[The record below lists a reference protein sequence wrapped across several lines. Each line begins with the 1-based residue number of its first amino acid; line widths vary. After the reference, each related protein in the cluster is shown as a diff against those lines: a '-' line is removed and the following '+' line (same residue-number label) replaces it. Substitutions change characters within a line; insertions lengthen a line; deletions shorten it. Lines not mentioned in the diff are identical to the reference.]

1 MAKVS
6 VQSAPQTEERNAVA
20 PVNRLIYGLNDKPPF
35 VEAVL
40 AAMQHVLAIFVGII
54 TPPLLIANAL
64 KLNPT
69 DTSYV
74 VSMSLFISGV
84 STFIQARKIGP
95 IGSGLL
101 SIQGTSFSFLGPII
115 SAGTAVVAAGGAPES
130 ALSLIFGL
138 CFFGAFIE
146 IILSRFLHLVR
157 KIISP
162 LVTGTIVCV
171 IGLTLIKTGIISM
184 GGGVAAQR
192 NGTFGS
198 LQNIGVATL
207 VLLTIIVLN
216 VSKKP
221 MLRMASVV
229 IGLLV
234 GYAAASVLGMV
245 NFSGLG
251 NLPLIALPIPFRY
264 GLSFDFAAFVPFIL
278 LYIIT
283 TVESIGDLTATS
295 AVSGEPI
302 KGATYMRRIKGGIL
316 GDGVNSLI
324 AALFNTFPNTTFS
337 QNNGVIQ
344 ITGVGSR
351 YIGYYIAAI
360 LAVLGLFPIVGG
372 IFQTLPQAV
381 LGGSTII
388 MFGSIVVAGINILS
402 SVELDR
408 RAMVVVGTSLA
419 MGLGVTY
426 TPEIV
431 DALPIAIKNVLS
443 SGISAG
449 GLTAILLNWLLP
461 YDQPQVATEQDD
473 TNADEL
479 AELEA

>member
-1 MAKVS
+1 
-6 VQSAPQTEERNAVA
+6 
-20 PVNRLIYGLNDKPPF
+20 
-35 VEAVL
+35 
-40 AAMQHVLAIFVGII
+40 
-54 TPPLLIANAL
+54 
-64 KLNPT
+64 
-69 DTSYV
+69 
-74 VSMSLFISGV
+74 MSLFISGV
-84 STFIQARKIGP
+84 STFIQARRIGP

-115 SAGTAVVAAGGAPES
+115 SAGTAVVAAGGTPES

-157 KIISP
+157 RIITP
-162 LVTGTIVCV
+162 LVTGTIVCI

-184 GGGVAAQR
+184 GGGVIAQR

-207 VLLTIIVLN
+207 VLLTIILLN

-234 GYAAASVLGMV
+234 GYAVASALGMV
-245 NFSGLG
+245 NFSNLG
-251 NLPLIALPIPFRY
+251 DLPLIALPMPFRY

-302 KGATYMRRIKGGIL
+302 QGATYIRRIKGGVL

-360 LAVLGLFPIVGG
+360 LACLGLFPIVGG

-408 RAMVVVGTSLA
+408 RAMVIVGTSLA
-419 MGLGVTY
+419 IGLGVTY

-431 DALPIAIKNVLS
+431 NALPVAIKNVLS

-461 YDQPQVATEQDD
+461 YDRKEIVAGQGDSST
-473 TNADEL
+473 DEL
-479 AELEA
+479 QDLEVSQG

>member
-1 MAKVS
+1 MTKIS
-6 VQSAPQTEERNAVA
+6 VESTSPTKERNAVT
-20 PVNRLIYGLNDKPPF
+20 PVNKLIYGLNDKPPF

-84 STFIQARKIGP
+84 STFIQAKRIGP

-101 SIQGTSFSFLGPII
+101 SIQGTSFSFLVPII
-115 SAGTAVVAAGGAPES
+115 SAGTAVVAAGGTPER

-146 IILSRFLHLVR
+146 IFLSRFLHLVR

-184 GGGVAAQR
+184 GGGVVAQK

-198 LQNIGVATL
+198 LQNIGVAAL
-207 VLLTIIVLN
+207 VLLTIILLN
-216 VSKKP
+216 VSQKP

-360 LAVLGLFPIVGG
+360 LALLGLFPIVGG

-408 RAMVVVGTSLA
+408 RAMVIVGTSLA

-431 DALPIAIKNVLS
+431 DALPLAIKNVLS

-461 YDQPQVATEQDD
+461 YDQKAGATEQDD

>member
-1 MAKVS
+1 MTEVS
-6 VQSAPQTEERNAVA
+6 VRTTPTEEPNAVA
-20 PVNRLIYGLNDKPPF
+20 PVHKLIYGLNDKPPF

-101 SIQGTSFSFLGPII
+101 SIQGTSFSFLVPII
-115 SAGTAVVAAGGAPES
+115 SAGTAVVAAGGTPER

-157 KIISP
+157 RIISP

-184 GGGVAAQR
+184 GGGVVAQR

-198 LQNIGVATL
+198 LQNIGVAML

-245 NFSGLG
+245 NFSSLG

-278 LYIIT
+278 LYLIT

-302 KGATYMRRIKGGIL
+302 KGATYMRRIKGGVL

-360 LAVLGLFPIVGG
+360 LAFLGLFPIVGG

-381 LGGSTII
+381 LGGATII

-402 SVELDR
+402 SVEIDR
-408 RAMVVVGTSLA
+408 RAMVIVGTSLA

-431 DALPIAIKNVLS
+431 NALPIAIKNVLS

-461 YDQPQVATEQDD
+461 YDQKETAEQNDS
-473 TNADEL
+473 NADEL

>member
-1 MAKVS
+1 MTKENVELT
-6 VQSAPQTEERNAVA
+6 PRTEERNPVA
-20 PVNRLIYGLNDKPPF
+20 SANKLIYGLNDKPPF

-64 KLNPT
+64 KLDPT
-69 DTSYV
+69 ETSYV

-84 STFIQARKIGP
+84 ATFIQARKIGP

-101 SIQGTSFSFLGPII
+101 SIQGTSFSFLVPII
-115 SAGTAVVAAGGAPES
+115 SAGTAVTTAGGTPEQG
-130 ALSLIFGL
+130 LSLIFGL

-146 IILSRFLHLVR
+146 IFLSRFLHLVN

-184 GGGVAAQR
+184 GGGVAAQK

-198 LQNIGVATL
+198 LQNIGVAML
-207 VLLTIIVLN
+207 VLLTIILLN

-234 GYAAASVLGMV
+234 GYAVASVLGMV
-245 NFSGLG
+245 NYSNLG

-344 ITGVGSR
+344 MTGVGSR

-360 LAVLGLFPIVGG
+360 LAFLGLFPIVGG

-388 MFGSIVVAGINILS
+388 MFGSIVFAGINILS

-408 RAMVVVGTSLA
+408 RAMVIVGTSLA

-426 TPEIV
+426 APEIV
-431 DALPIAIKNVLS
+431 NALPVAIKNVLS

-461 YDQPQVATEQDD
+461 YDQKEAVAGQDD
-473 TNADEL
+473 ANADEL

>member
-1 MAKVS
+1 MS
-6 VQSAPQTEERNAVA
+6 VQSTPQTEERNAVA

-35 VEAVL
+35 IEAVL

-101 SIQGTSFSFLGPII
+101 SIQGTSFSFLVPII
-115 SAGTAVVAAGGAPES
+115 SAGTAVVAAGGTPER

-198 LQNIGVATL
+198 LQNIGVAAL

-234 GYAAASVLGMV
+234 GYAVASVLGMV

-360 LAVLGLFPIVGG
+360 LAFLGLFPIVGG

-408 RAMVVVGTSLA
+408 RAMVIVGTSLA

-431 DALPIAIKNVLS
+431 DALPLAIKNVLS

-461 YDQPQVATEQDD
+461 YEQKEVLVGQDD
-473 TNADEL
+473 SNADEL

>member
-1 MAKVS
+1 MAKIS
-6 VQSAPQTEERNAVA
+6 VESAPQTEEQNAVA
-20 PVNRLIYGLNDKPPF
+20 PVNKLIYGLNDKPPF

-84 STFIQARKIGP
+84 STFIQARRIGP

-115 SAGTAVVAAGGAPES
+115 SAGTAVVAAGGTPER

-146 IILSRFLHLVR
+146 IFLSRFLHLVR

-184 GGGVAAQR
+184 GGGVAAQK

-198 LQNIGVATL
+198 LQNIGVAAL
-207 VLLTIIVLN
+207 VLLTIILLN

-234 GYAAASVLGMV
+234 GYAAASLLGMV

-278 LYIIT
+278 LYLIT

-360 LAVLGLFPIVGG
+360 LAFLGLFPIVGG

-402 SVELDR
+402 SEELDR
-408 RAMVVVGTSLA
+408 RAMVIVGTSLA

-426 TPEIV
+426 APEIV
-431 DALPIAIKNVLS
+431 NALPLAIKNVLS

-461 YDQPQVATEQDD
+461 YDRKEIVAEQD
-473 TNADEL
+473 NSGADEL
-479 AELEA
+479 AELET

>member
-6 VQSAPQTEERNAVA
+6 VQSTPQTEERNAVA

-35 VEAVL
+35 IEAVL

-101 SIQGTSFSFLGPII
+101 SIQGTSFSFLVPII
-115 SAGTAVVAAGGAPES
+115 SAGTAVVAAGGTPER

-234 GYAAASVLGMV
+234 GYAVASVLGMV

-360 LAVLGLFPIVGG
+360 LAFLGLFPIVGG

-408 RAMVVVGTSLA
+408 RAMVIVGTSLA

-431 DALPIAIKNVLS
+431 DALPLAIKNVLS

-461 YDQPQVATEQDD
+461 YEQKEVLVGQDD
-473 TNADEL
+473 SNADEL

>member
-6 VQSAPQTEERNAVA
+6 VQSTPQTEERNAVA

-35 VEAVL
+35 IEAVL

-101 SIQGTSFSFLGPII
+101 SIQGTSFSFLVPII
-115 SAGTAVVAAGGAPES
+115 SAGTAVVAAGGTPER

-198 LQNIGVATL
+198 LQNIGVAAL

-234 GYAAASVLGMV
+234 GYAVASVLGMV

-360 LAVLGLFPIVGG
+360 LAFLGLFPIVGG

-408 RAMVVVGTSLA
+408 RAMVIVGTSLA

-431 DALPIAIKNVLS
+431 DALPLAIKNVLS

-461 YDQPQVATEQDD
+461 YEQKEVLVGQDD
-473 TNADEL
+473 SNADEL

>member
-6 VQSAPQTEERNAVA
+6 VQSTPQTEERNAVA

-35 VEAVL
+35 IEAVL

-101 SIQGTSFSFLGPII
+101 SIQGTSFSFLVPII
-115 SAGTAVVAAGGAPES
+115 SAGTAVVAAGGTPES

-234 GYAAASVLGMV
+234 GYAVASVLGMV

-360 LAVLGLFPIVGG
+360 LAFLGLFPIVGG

-408 RAMVVVGTSLA
+408 RAMVIVGTSLA

-431 DALPIAIKNVLS
+431 DALPLAIKNVLS

-461 YDQPQVATEQDD
+461 YDRKEGATEQDD
-473 TNADEL
+473 SNADEL